1 MKKVDWQVTLSEAEE
16 LNGQAAAL
24 LDGARLLAQGMGS
37 PEGAERDR
45 LADAMQAGAAALLAR
60 QSAVI
65 DAAIGDHA

>member
-45 LADAMQAGAAALLAR
+45 LQAGAAALLAR